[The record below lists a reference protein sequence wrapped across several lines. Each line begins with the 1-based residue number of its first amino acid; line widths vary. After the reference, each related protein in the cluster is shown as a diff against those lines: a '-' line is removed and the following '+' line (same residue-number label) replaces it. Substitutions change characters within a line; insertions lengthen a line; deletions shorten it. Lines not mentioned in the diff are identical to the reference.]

1 MKRFAYISLS
11 VVFCAIM
18 VSCSRM
24 KVGSKVVV
32 RTECLGCYD
41 EASFDR
47 LVESADN
54 SNKSVFNVIAESDST
69 LHLFEGRIGEV
80 TQIKGN
86 KVQIRLNNSKAVWV
100 FERHVK
106 LTE

>member
-1 MKRFAYISLS
+1 MKRFAYISLLIVS
-11 VVFCAIM
+11 CAIM

-41 EASFDR
+41 EATFDR

-54 SNKSVFNVIAESDST
+54 GNKSVFNGISESDST
-69 LHLFEGRIGEV
+69 IHLFEGRRGEV
-80 TQIKGN
+80 TQLRKN
-86 KVQIRLNNSKAVWV
+86 KVQIRLNDRKAVWV
-100 FERHVK
+100 LERHVK